1 LDELGAPHRD
11 DLKLRTVTVKTADG
25 RDEATISGDTASK
38 ILGELIRAK
47 SVYEAVPL
55 DAGRLCVQQRLNV
68 AFSDDLRSSVVLAR
82 HRSRMVRHHEF
93 LVTPY

>member
-1 LDELGAPHRD
+1 
-11 DLKLRTVTVKTADG
+11 
-25 RDEATISGDTASK
+25 
-38 ILGELIRAK
+38 
-47 SVYEAVPL
+47 
-55 DAGRLCVQQRLNV
+55 VQQRLNV